1 MTSFAVARFS
11 VLKDAGWSAEDD
23 DLLSAPE
30 IKIVISGNRHGS
42 FECAAR
48 YLGFE
53 RKSVLAADTD
63 DIGQMLPVLMS
74 SRGWLLR

>member
-11 VLKDAGWSAEDD
+11 VLKDAG
-23 DLLSAPE
+23 LSAPE

-53 RKSVLAADTD
+53 RKSVLVADTD
-63 DIGQMLPVLMS
+63 VIGQMLPVLMS